1 MEMLDI
7 FITMVAI
14 IILGV
19 QKELNET
26 FETSH

>member
-7 FITMVAI
+7 FITMVVI

-19 QKELNET
+19 QEGLNET
-26 FETSH
+26 FKISH

>member
-19 QKELNET
+19 QEELNET

>member
-14 IILGV
+14 IIFGV
-19 QKELNET
+19 QEELNET